1 MDEFFPE
8 TYDARGNPSVR
19 FGKIS
24 EEEGY
29 ADFID
34 AFELHMATFVRF
46 LGFFILLFFKYL

>member
-1 MDEFFPE
+1 MDLVLLFLE

-34 AFELHMATFVRF
+34 AFELHMTTFVRF
-46 LGFFILLFFKYL
+46 

>member
-1 MDEFFPE
+1 
-8 TYDARGNPSVR
+8 VR

-46 LGFFILLFFKYL
+46 LAILI